1 MRKLAIPLGIA
12 AAAAMLLAGGMAWK
26 ADAGSWRSGTLNL
39 PGLVKNY
46 SPIDQIACRGWGRCP
61 PGFRYKC
68 RPIRGCRCMACW

>member
-1 MRKLAIPLGIA
+1 MQKLAVALGLSA
-12 AAAAMLLAGGMAWK
+12 VVLLAGGLAWK
-26 ADAGSWRSGTLNL
+26 ADAASWRSGTLNL